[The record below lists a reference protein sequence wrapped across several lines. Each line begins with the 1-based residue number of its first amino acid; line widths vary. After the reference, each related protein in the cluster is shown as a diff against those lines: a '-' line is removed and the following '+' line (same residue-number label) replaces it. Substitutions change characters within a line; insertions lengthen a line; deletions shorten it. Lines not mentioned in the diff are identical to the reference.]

1 MQIYHTHIY
10 LHKHT
15 NAYIYTRIQLFHV
28 KSEKYLTVSGSLA
41 KDERENMMV
50 TLNTNGNIY
59 SWLQVCPRY
68 KIDREGDKI
77 RNKSEVYLKVSE
89 RSNEYIHRADRDPLL
104 GTGNMMMMMI
114 ITIRVMMMMTKTVS
128 MMMTITMNMS

>member
-1 MQIYHTHIY
+1 M
-10 LHKHT
+10 
-15 NAYIYTRIQLFHV
+15 
-28 KSEKYLTVSGSLA
+28 TVSGSLA

-50 TLNTNGNIY
+50 NLNTNGNIY

-104 GTGNMMMMMI
+104 GTRNMMMMMMMMRMMM
-114 ITIRVMMMMTKTVS
+114 ITIRVMMMMTKMVS
-128 MMMTITMNMS
+128 MMMTITMNMP

>member
-1 MQIYHTHIY
+1 M
-10 LHKHT
+10 
-15 NAYIYTRIQLFHV
+15 
-28 KSEKYLTVSGSLA
+28 TVSGSLA

-104 GTGNMMMMMI
+104 GTGNMMMMI
-114 ITIRVMMMMTKTVS
+114 ISIRVMMMMTKMVS
-128 MMMTITMNMS
+128 MMMTITINMS

>member
-1 MQIYHTHIY
+1 
-10 LHKHT
+10 
-15 NAYIYTRIQLFHV
+15 
-28 KSEKYLTVSGSLA
+28 LTVSGSLA

-104 GTGNMMMMMI
+104 GTGNMMMMMMMMMMI
-114 ITIRVMMMMTKTVS
+114 ITIRVMMMMTKMVS
-128 MMMTITMNMS
+128 MMMTITINMS